1 MKNIN
6 ITLIIL
12 LIIGVSPSFAQDH
25 VFKMKKVEISFAE
38 VESKDSLIGLD
49 LYQNN
54 VFITSDNDKN
64 MGERSMVKFDSL
76 TGVYTLSYSYSGIGG
91 GSDNRL
97 GCPTLFV
104 KLDFIT
110 KNKQQYF
117 QLIPISLKICETSQI
132 AEIKVLD
139 INLNALIKETD
150 KMIEVSENNIYEIVE
165 KEEVTYDK
173 LIKIEK
179 KPSFY
184 E

>member
-6 ITLIIL
+6 IILVVIL
-12 LIIGVSPSFAQDH
+12 LMGAKMSFAQDG
-25 VFKMKKVEISFAE
+25 VFKFKKVEISFAK
-38 VESKDSLIGLD
+38 VESKDSLINIE
-49 LYQNN
+49 LYQND
-54 VFITSDNDKN
+54 VFLTSDKEKN
-64 MGERSMVKFDSL
+64 MGSRSMAKYDSL
-76 TGVYTLSYSYSGIGG
+76 SGVYTLSYSYSGIGG

-117 QLIPISLKICETSQI
+117 KLIPISLKICGTSQLT
-132 AEIKVLD
+132 EIKVLD
-139 INLNALIKETD
+139 INLNTLINETD
-150 KMIEVSENNIYEIVE
+150 KMIEVSENNVYEIVE
-165 KEEVTYDK
+165 KAEITHDK
-173 LIKIEK
+173 LVKIEK